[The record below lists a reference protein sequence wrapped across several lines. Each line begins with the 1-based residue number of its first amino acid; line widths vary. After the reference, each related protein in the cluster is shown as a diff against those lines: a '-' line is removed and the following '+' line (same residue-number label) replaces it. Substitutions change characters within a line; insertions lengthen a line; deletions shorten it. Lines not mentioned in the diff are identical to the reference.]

1 MTQGF
6 LAVPERSIYRLRN
19 ATVPAPLLSERPP
32 GVSVSPD
39 GLMVVDVFVRD
50 GLIAAVVAPETREGP
65 EASVDLARGLVWP
78 CLIDVHTHLDKGHTW
93 ERAANQDGTFDGAIR
108 AVSADRTRCVQ
119 TLEPF
124 AHAAGLDVEIEP
136 GFSDERYLDD
146 PEAAAAR
153 LLELA
158 KSAPAVVR

>member
-1 MTQGF
+1 MRSSAGGTRAPSRERAEVTQGF
-6 LAVPERSIYRLRN
+6 LAVPERSIYRRRN

-65 EASVDLARGLVWP
+65 KASVDLARGLVWP

-93 ERAANQDGTFDGAIR
+93 ERAANQDEIGRASCRERG
-108 AVSADRTRCVQ
+108 AVSGVDG
-119 TLEPF
+119 E
-124 AHAAGLDVEIEP
+124 
-136 GFSDERYLDD
+136 
-146 PEAAAAR
+146 
-153 LLELA
+153 
-158 KSAPAVVR
+158 